1 VVDPARHRPGLQPKP
16 SGRPPALA
24 VRLAW
29 EAVPG
34 TLRQRAE
41 DYLAGRVTDAVTQ
54 PGGFTPG
61 AAARLRLADGRRV
74 FAKAVGPEPNPD
86 YPLIYRAEARITAG
100 LPPAAPV
107 PRLLEFFE
115 QDGWVMLLFEDIGG
129 RLPAEPWVPAEL
141 GRVLDALA
149 VLAGILTPAPA
160 GVAARPAGERLGAK
174 FRGWRL
180 LAVARDSG
188 DSLAGLDPW
197 AHRNLARLAGL
208 ESWWEQAA
216 QGGSLVHADMRA
228 DNLLL
233 TDDRVYF
240 VDWPLACL
248 AQPWFDL
255 VTMLPSIAMQGG
267 PSPEMICQAHPVTKA
282 ADPGAVT
289 AVLAAVTGYYIRQ
302 SRQPPPPGMPTVRQF
317 QHAVGQAAL
326 DWLRQRTRWR

>member
-1 VVDPARHRPGLQPKP
+1 MQPGPSSLPPVPAN
-16 SGRPPALA
+16 
-24 VRLAW
+24 RLAW

-41 DYLAGRVTDAVTQ
+41 EHLAGRVADAVTQ

-61 AAARLRLADGRRV
+61 AAARLLLADGRRV

-86 YPLIYRAEARITAG
+86 YPVIYRAEARITAG
-100 LPPAAPV
+100 LPSAAPV
-107 PRLLEFFE
+107 PRLLGSFE
-115 QDGWVMLLFEDIGG
+115 EGGWVMLLLEDIDG

-141 GRVLDALA
+141 DRVLDGLT
-149 VLAGILTPAPA
+149 VLAGALTPAPA
-160 GVAARPAGERLGAK
+160 GLAAPTAAERLGGK
-174 FRGWRL
+174 FSGWRR
-180 LAVARDSG
+180 LAAARDKG

-197 AHRNLARLAGL
+197 AHRNLTRLAGL
-208 ESWWEQAA
+208 ESLWVQAA

-240 VDWPLACL
+240 VDWPLACT

-255 VTMLPSIAMQGG
+255 VAMLPSIAMQGG

-282 ADPGAVT
+282 ADPDAVT
-289 AVLAAVTGYYIRQ
+289 AVLAAVAGYCVRQ

-317 QHAVGQAAL
+317 QHAAGRSAL
-326 DWLRQRTRWR
+326 DWLRQRTQWR